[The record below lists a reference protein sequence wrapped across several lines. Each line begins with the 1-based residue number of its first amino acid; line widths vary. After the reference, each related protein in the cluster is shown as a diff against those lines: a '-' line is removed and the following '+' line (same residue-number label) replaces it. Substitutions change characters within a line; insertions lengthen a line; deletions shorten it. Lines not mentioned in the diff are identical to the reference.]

1 MKNFFNWSG
10 GKDSSLAL
18 YYALQQG
25 VKIDL
30 LFTTLSEKYK
40 RISMHGVKE
49 DLLDAQARS
58 IGIPLKKMY
67 LPENASMETYNEL
80 YRKAL
85 YELKEEGFETA
96 YFGDIYL
103 EDLKKYREDKLSEV
117 GFKAEFPLWKIPTE
131 QISKDFIHLG
141 FQTKIVAINGEKL
154 DKSFVGRDYTKGF
167 IADLPQEIDVCGENG
182 EFHSFCF
189 AGPIYK
195 DTIHIKVGEVIEK
208 TYDLDKEKGLKS
220 SYYFAELEKVEA

>member
-1 MKNFFNWSG
+1 MALNFFNWSG

-18 YYALQQG
+18 FYALEQG

-30 LFTTLSEKYK
+30 LFTTLSEKYR

-49 DLLDAQARS
+49 ELLDAQAKS
-58 IGIPLKKMY
+58 IGIPLKKMF
-67 LPENASMETYNEL
+67 LPENASMETYSEL
-80 YRKAL
+80 YKKIL
-85 YELKEEGFETA
+85 NELKEEGYDTA

-103 EDLKKYREDKLSEV
+103 EDLKKYREERLAEV
-117 GFKAEFPLWKIPTE
+117 GFKAEFPLWNIPTE
-131 QISKDFIHLG
+131 KISKDFIELG

-154 DKSFVGRDYTKGF
+154 NKSFVGRNYTLGF
-167 IADLPQEIDVCGENG
+167 IRDLPKEIDVCGENG

-189 AGPIYK
+189 NGPIYK
-195 DTIHIKVGEVIEK
+195 EKINVKTGEIIEK

-220 SYYFAELEKVEA
+220 KYYFAELERA